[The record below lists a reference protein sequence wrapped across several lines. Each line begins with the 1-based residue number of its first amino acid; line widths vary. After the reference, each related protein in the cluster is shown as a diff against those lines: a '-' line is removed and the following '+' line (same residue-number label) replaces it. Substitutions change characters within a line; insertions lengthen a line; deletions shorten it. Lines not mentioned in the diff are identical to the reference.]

1 MITVVNY
8 VLFLSD
14 EPPPLHDQDG
24 YAMEESISEHSIP
37 FCGKAIILLSTSHH
51 FYV

>member
-14 EPPPLHDQDG
+14 EPLHDQDG

-37 FCGKAIILLSTSHH
+37 FCGQAIILLSNSHH
-51 FYV
+51 FYI